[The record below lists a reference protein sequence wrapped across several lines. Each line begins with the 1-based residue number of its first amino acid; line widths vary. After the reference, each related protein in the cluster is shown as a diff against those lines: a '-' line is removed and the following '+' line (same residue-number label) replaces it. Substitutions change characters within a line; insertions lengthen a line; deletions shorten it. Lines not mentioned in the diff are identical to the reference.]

1 MVEKYKSM
9 FENTKKALLT
19 AIIKST
25 VCVDPAPLPGS
36 GSFNIIKAMKRDIQ
50 KALKR
55 EKQKIMKRFLN
66 Y

>member
-1 MVEKYKSM
+1 M

-50 KALKR
+50 KALKKG
-55 EKQKIMKRFLN
+55 EKKL
-66 Y
+66 